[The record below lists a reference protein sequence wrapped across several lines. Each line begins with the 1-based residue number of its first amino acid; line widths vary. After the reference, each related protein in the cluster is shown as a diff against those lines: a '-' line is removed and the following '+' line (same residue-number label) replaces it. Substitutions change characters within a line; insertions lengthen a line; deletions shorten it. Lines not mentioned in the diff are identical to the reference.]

1 MVGSAKERIMAESIV
16 DDIDTSSIGNAKIK
30 VIGVGGGGGNAVQ
43 NMIDSGLSGVQFVCA
58 NTDLQALNNS
68 KAPFKVQLGER
79 LTNGLG
85 AGANPTI
92 GREAAVESVNSIK
105 EAVED
110 ADMVFV
116 TAGMGGGTGTGAAP
130 VVAQVAKEKGAL
142 TVGIVTKPFSFE
154 GAKRK
159 RQAESGLAEF
169 RKYVDCLI
177 IIPNDRL
184 MAFAPK
190 KTPLPQMLKMANDV
204 LYYAVKGISDII
216 VGNGMINLD
225 FADVRTTM
233 SESGLA
239 LMGTGTAKG
248 ENRAVEAARR
258 AIMSPLLEDV
268 SLESAKSV
276 LYNITAPTDLTGEEM
291 EEIGDIIA
299 QAAPEDAN
307 IIFGV
312 VFDDELGDELR
323 LTVIATGIEAQPA
336 FVAMPV
342 ETKPATVTNFSRAE
356 HSHESGRHES
366 GKNASK
372 NLRVPSP
379 DEESRDVEYSH
390 RTSRRE
396 GLERMYGAEND
407 SRPPFFK
414 KRDGM
419 GYAKLRNHAPG
430 EDDFTFDND
439 LRIPTFIRMQAD

>member
-1 MVGSAKERIMAESIV
+1 MAESIV

-30 VIGVGGGGGNAVQ
+30 VVGVGGGGGNAVQ
-43 NMIDSGLSGVQFVCA
+43 NMIDSGINGVQFVCA

-68 KAPFKVQLGER
+68 TAPFKVQLGER

-85 AGANPTI
+85 AGANPAV

-159 RQAESGLAEF
+159 RQAELGLEEF
-169 RKYVDCLI
+169 RNYVDCLI

-184 MAFAPK
+184 LRLLPK
-190 KTPLPQMLKMANDV
+190 KTPFPQMLKKANDV
-204 LYYAVKGISDII
+204 LYQAVKGIADII

-239 LMGTGTAKG
+239 LMGTGTGRG
-248 ENRAVEAARR
+248 ENRAIDAAKE

-268 SLESAKSV
+268 SLDSAKSV
-276 LYNITAPTDLTGEEM
+276 LYNITSPTDLTGEEI
-291 EEIGDIIA
+291 EAIGDAIA
-299 QAAPEDAN
+299 EAAPEDAN

-312 VFDDELGDELR
+312 VFDDDLGDELR
-323 LTVIATGIEAQPA
+323 LTVIATGIEAHPA
-336 FVAMPV
+336 FGGIPTDARS
-342 ETKPATVTNFSRAE
+342 ATITNFPSRHEPPALSALQDHGKTATRGGQNAHGPEDRRAAE
-356 HSHESGRHES
+356 HPR
-366 GKNASK
+366 
-372 NLRVPSP
+372 RP
-379 DEESRDVEYSH
+379 
-390 RTSRRE
+390 SRRE
-396 GLERMYGAEND
+396 SLGRLYGAEND
-407 SRPPFFK
+407 PRPPYIK
-414 KRDGM
+414 KQGGT
-419 GYAKLRNHAPG
+419 GYTQLRNYAPG
-430 EDDFTFDND
+430 EDDFTFDED
-439 LRIPTFIRMQAD
+439 ESRIPTFIRTQAD